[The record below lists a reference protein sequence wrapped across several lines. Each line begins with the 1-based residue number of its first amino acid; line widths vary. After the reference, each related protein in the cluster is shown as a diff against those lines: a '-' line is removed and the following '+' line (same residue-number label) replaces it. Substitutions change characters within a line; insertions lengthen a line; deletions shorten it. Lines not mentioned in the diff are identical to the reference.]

1 MATAPP
7 KPRPRPRPGQSG
19 VVALAGARLL
29 WIQSETVVFLAERD
43 FIRAWREN
51 RP

>member
-1 MATAPP
+1 MASVRT
-7 KPRPRPRPGQSG
+7 KERPRPRPGTSG
-19 VVALAGARLL
+19 VVAIAGARLL
-29 WIQSETVVFLAERD
+29 WVQSETVVFLAERD